1 MLEIV
6 AFGCDDNNHEG
17 GEVTLLIP
25 QSMIAQLC
33 SLNKDYTYEMNK
45 WRYKDYRGPPQQINV
60 SGFLTFMRFLTQN
73 CVHP

>member
-17 GEVTLLIP
+17 GEVTLLTP

-33 SLNKDYTYEMNK
+33 SLNKDYTYEMNE
-45 WRYKDYRGPPQQINV
+45 WRYKDYRGPPQ
-60 SGFLTFMRFLTQN
+60 
-73 CVHP
+73 